1 MNTTPTPAVASSCAS
16 DAAGEC
22 IWLGRGFVHQADRI
36 RLIVAAILVVL
47 SVACSSS
54 ESMPPRPTAR
64 ERFEWES
71 DPRVQ
76 RAISDA
82 ARQTG
87 TDQAAVRVVSVEP
100 QDWPNASLGC
110 PKPGIMYAQVITPG
124 LLIVL
129 EAGGRRLEYHTDA
142 GQRIEQ
148 C

>member
-1 MNTTPTPAVASSCAS
+1 
-16 DAAGEC
+16 
-22 IWLGRGFVHQADRI
+22 
-36 RLIVAAILVVL
+36 
-47 SVACSSS
+47 
-54 ESMPPRPTAR
+54 MPPQPTAR

-82 ARQTG
+82 ARETG
-87 TDQAAVRVVSVEP
+87 TDQAAVRVVRVEP

-110 PKPGIMYAQVITPG
+110 PKPGMMYAQVITPG

-129 EAGGRRLEYHTDA
+129 EAGGSRLEYHTDA